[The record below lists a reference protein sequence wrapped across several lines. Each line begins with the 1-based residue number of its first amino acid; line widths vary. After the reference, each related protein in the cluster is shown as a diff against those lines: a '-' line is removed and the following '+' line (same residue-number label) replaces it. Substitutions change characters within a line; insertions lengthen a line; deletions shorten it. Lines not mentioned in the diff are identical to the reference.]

1 MAGFYELSHKS
12 KNIFCLDITYLRMKD
27 VQEIQKYVEQAR
39 QKIGKQPAKS
49 VLHITNVTHT
59 GFNTDISNIIKEY
72 AMHNTPYIKASA
84 IVGMTGLQKIIYTA
98 IKTFTGR
105 DFYLANTMEEA
116 KEWLVKQ

>member
-1 MAGFYELSHKS
+1 MAGFYELRYKS
-12 KNIFCLDITYLRMKD
+12 KNIFCLDITDLQMKD
-27 VQEIQKYVEQAR
+27 VQEIQKHVEQAK

-59 GFNTDISNIIKEY
+59 GFNTSVTNIIKEY
-72 AMHNTPYIKASA
+72 ALHNTPYIKASA

-98 IKTFTGR
+98 IKAFTGR
-105 DFYLANTMEEA
+105 NFFLADTMDEA

>member
-1 MAGFYELSHKS
+1 MAGFYEFSHKR
-12 KNIFCLDITYLRMKD
+12 KTIFCLDITDLQMKD
-27 VQEIQKYVEQAR
+27 VQEIQKNVDKAK

-84 IVGMTGLQKIIYTA
+84 IVGMTGLQKIIYTG
-98 IKTFTGR
+98 IKAFTRR

-116 KEWLVKQ
+116 KEWLIQQ

>member
-1 MAGFYELSHKS
+1 MAGFYELNHKN
-12 KNIFCLDITYLRMKD
+12 KKIFCLDITDLQMKD
-27 VQEIQKYVEQAR
+27 AQEIQKHVEQAK
-39 QKIGKQPAKS
+39 QKIRRQPPKS

-59 GFNTDISNIIKEY
+59 GFNTDVTNIIKEY
-72 AMHNTPYIKASA
+72 AKHNTPYIKASA

-98 IKTFTGR
+98 IKAFTGR